1 MQGIRVGMSQR
12 VTPDPKMIGGREGEA
27 CGGDVAPAREVG
39 PTPTSWQL
47 TMLPDGGRRIW

>member
-12 VTPDPKMIGGREGEA
+12 VTPDPKMIGGREDEA